1 MLVAST
7 AAASVYN
14 ESIDGDLSGD
24 RFNPTMISVDNGLNT
39 VTMQVVDSAL
49 PGGDRDYFT
58 FSIGAG
64 QSIDSIVV
72 TDAFNPAG
80 GFDSTAFVGLAFD
93 NIFDFD
99 PDTFVGP
106 GLEGF
111 VLTDMSVVGTESIG
125 ALTGGL
131 TSLGAGDYS
140 FWVQQ
145 TGEDIT
151 ELSLAINVVPSP
163 SAMGVLALGGLA
175 SMASV
180 FLSMERIMLSKRV
193 VLTGM
198 VLGALVVGSAMTG
211 CASTGIAVR
220 ETLGTPK
227 REQLVDRVDET
238 RDAQENAKEQFATTL
253 DELKSLTNFDGGEL
267 EDAYSRLKKQY
278 ERAESRADK
287 VSSKIKS
294 VERVGDAL
302 FEEWEEEL
310 EEYSTESLRSASEQQ
325 LDETRRAFN
334 SVLRAMKTAESK
346 MGPVLAAFGDQVL
359 FLKHNLNARAIASLD
374 DTLVEL
380 EEEIAQLIA
389 DMEASIDE
397 ANSFIDEMGS

>member
-1 MLVAST
+1 
-7 AAASVYN
+7 
-14 ESIDGDLSGD
+14 
-24 RFNPTMISVDNGLNT
+24 
-39 VTMQVVDSAL
+39 
-49 PGGDRDYFT
+49 
-58 FSIGAG
+58 
-64 QSIDSIVV
+64 
-72 TDAFNPAG
+72 
-80 GFDSTAFVGLAFD
+80 
-93 NIFDFD
+93 
-99 PDTFVGP
+99 
-106 GLEGF
+106 
-111 VLTDMSVVGTESIG
+111 
-125 ALTGGL
+125 
-131 TSLGAGDYS
+131 
-140 FWVQQ
+140 
-145 TGEDIT
+145 
-151 ELSLAINVVPSP
+151 
-163 SAMGVLALGGLA
+163 
-175 SMASV
+175 MASV

-198 VLGALVVGSAMTG
+198 VLGALVVVSAMTG

-238 RDAQENAKEQFATTL
+238 RDAQESAKEQFATTL

-278 ERAESRADK
+278 ERAENRAEK

-302 FEEWEEEL
+302 FNEWEEEL

-334 SVLRAMKTAESK
+334 SVLRAMKAAESK
-346 MGPVLAAFGDQVL
+346 MGPVLNAFGDQVL

-374 DTLVEL
+374 DTLLEL
-380 EEEIAQLIA
+380 ESEIASLIA